1 MKYDRK
7 NVYCLKRDCMNNK
20 QGKCE
25 LLHLPIIGKRC
36 PFYKTKMDNDKE
48 CMELGVQTWQE
59 MIES

>member
-1 MKYDRK
+1 
-7 NVYCLKRDCMNNK
+7 MNNK

-25 LLHLPIIGKRC
+25 LLHLPIVGKRC

-48 CMELGVQTWQE
+48 CMRLGVQTWQE